1 MKKLASTVALAAT
14 VLSAACTGGGDGG
27 PASAPDSPATDIGP
41 AVPGDIRVIDADTV
55 DIDGTR
61 YRLFGIDAPESR
73 QTCRAWGRTWDCG
86 HAATEALMSRAA
98 GMTCS
103 GTDTDRYGR
112 VIGVCS
118 SGSEDLNAWLVAS
131 GWALAYRQ
139 YAEDYTDEE
148 EQARTHKRGIH
159 RGDFVEPWNWR
170 RGNRLAGEDTFTA
183 IASGSLDVGALAD
196 RMLRGDYAGVYGGWL
211 DDSVFAIVNAA
222 VAVSFGAAPG
232 TNPMPIGGALWNG
245 ALVGI
250 DTRTGN
256 RVEGNATIEIDD
268 LDRPYVDISLTDI
281 EDAQGQDRGE
291 IRWNDIPVT
300 GGAFQ
305 SDDPD
310 GSVEGRFYGSG
321 HQEVGGIFQR
331 GELTGAFG
339 GTR

>member
-1 MKKLASTVALAAT
+1 MMRLASAVALAAT
-14 VLSAACTGGGDGG
+14 VLSAGCTGGGDGA
-27 PASAPDSPATDIGP
+27 PTSVPDSPATDIRP

-86 HAATEALMSRAA
+86 SAATAALMSRAA

-103 GTDTDRYGR
+103 GTDTDRFGR

-139 YAEDYTDEE
+139 FAEDYTEE
-148 EQARTHKRGIH
+148 EERARTNKQGIH

-170 RGNRLAGEDTFTA
+170 RGNRLSGEETFTA
-183 IASGSLDVGALAD
+183 IASDPLDVGALAD
-196 RMLRGDYAGVYGGWL
+196 RMLRGDHAGVYGGWL
-211 DDSVFAIVNAA
+211 DDSVFVIVNDA
-222 VAVSFGAAPG
+222 VAVSFGASPG
-232 TNPMPIGGALWNG
+232 TNPTAMGGAIWNG
-245 ALVGI
+245 TLVGI
-250 DTRTGN
+250 DTQTRE
-256 RVEGNATIEIDD
+256 RVEGDARIEIDD
-268 LDRPYVDISLTDI
+268 LARPHVDISLTEI
-281 EDAQGQDRGE
+281 QDARGRDRGE
-291 IRWNDIPVT
+291 IHWTDIPVT

-305 SDDPD
+305 SQAPD
-310 GSVEGRFYGSG
+310 RSIEGRFYGSD
-321 HQEVGGIFQR
+321 HQEVGGIFR
-331 GELTGAFG
+331 RDELSGAFG